1 MKLAARRPPSSSAG
15 ASPRKEKAYGAAPGV
30 LRPVEGGLR
39 PTDDDNELVSAEGGG
54 VEEVRLSQDL
64 TLLDITM
71 LGVGAL
77 MGGGVFVLLGLGAEA
92 AGPGLLL
99 AFFLNGLITIP
110 TMMVYAQLGS
120 AFHDAGGGYLWIKE
134 ALAQP
139 WGFLGGWMGW
149 FSHAVACA
157 VYALASGFFLAW
169 LLKRA
174 GLVAEAGGGS
184 LLVAGAA
191 VPEGLLI
198 AVSAAVFALGF
209 VLLNYVGVK
218 QSVKAENAINAL
230 VLTVVLVFLGFGLW
244 KVGQRPDLVQGNF
257 ADFMPKGMGGVFA
270 AMGITFIAFEGYEII
285 SQSSEEVKNPRRNV
299 PRAIFISML
308 GVWAV
313 ILLTTVVT
321 IGLVTAGPSSWE
333 FLGAHGSLAVVEA
346 APFVFP
352 ASWGAYAS
360 LVMLAS
366 AMLLQLVGLNA
377 TIYSSSRVSFAMG
390 RDGNLPRFFRGIHR
404 KYRTPHGSVLA
415 SGVIILVMALALPIK
430 SVAVAADVM
439 FLLMFILVNVA
450 YVKLHRTMP
459 AERFGFRAPLFP
471 WLPLAAIVGK
481 ALLTGF
487 LLWHEPLGS
496 LAAFAWLGVGLGFYY
511 VYVHPRE
518 RALHTE
524 KRGKEVLHEARRGP
538 QKDFR
543 ILVPVSNPANV
554 PGLALAAKDLAKGL
568 DAEVIFVYIVRM
580 PEATPLREG
589 ARFVDEARPLFHAAE
604 RVIGGEVPMHSIV
617 RIGHNVGEAIRS
629 TAEEKGASL
638 LLIGWRGDRSVPEM
652 VLGATLDTLVENPPC
667 DVAVLKLRG
676 TPPPGKILV
685 PTHGGGHAPLSMRL
699 AGAIARA
706 RGASVTV
713 YNVVPPEEEDE
724 MMDAARKAKGRALL
738 QQSGAG
744 EARTEIVIEHGS
756 DPVECIVRKGEG
768 YDLLVVGATT
778 EPAWR
783 NYLFGAKPE
792 QITERFQGSVLMVK
806 SHLGKRSETM
816 RRLGRRLKRAWHL
829 LRPA

>member
-1 MKLAARRPPSSSAG
+1 MAG
-15 ASPRKEKAYGAAPGV
+15 GPG
-30 LRPVEGGLR
+30 P
-39 PTDDDNELVSAEGGG
+39 DDAENEIVSAEGGG

-71 LGVGAL
+71 LGIGAL
-77 MGGGVFVLLGLGAEA
+77 MGGGVFVLLGLGAEV
-92 AGPGLLL
+92 AGPALLL
-99 AFFLNGLITIP
+99 AFFLNGVITIP

-120 AFHDAGGGYLWIKE
+120 AFHDAGGGYLWIKD
-134 ALAQP
+134 ALKQP

-157 VYALASGFFLAW
+157 VYALASGFFLVW

-174 GLVAEAGGGS
+174 GLVGAAGEGQVLLGG
-184 LLVAGAA
+184 LLVAESL
-191 VPEGLLI
+191 VI
-198 AVSAAVFALGF
+198 ALSAAVFALLF
-209 VLLNYVGVK
+209 VALNYVGVK
-218 QSVKAENAINAL
+218 QSVKAENAINYL
-230 VLTVVLVFLGFGLW
+230 VLTVVVVFLGFGLW
-244 KVGQRPDLVQGNF
+244 KVGQNPGLVQGNF
-257 ADFMPKGMGGVFA
+257 MDFMPHGATGVLA

-285 SQSSEEVKNPRRNV
+285 SQSSEEVKNPRKNV
-299 PRAIFISML
+299 PKAIFISMM
-308 GVWAV
+308 GVWV
-313 ILLTTVVT
+313 IILLTTVVA
-321 IGLVTAGPSSWE
+321 IGLVTASPSSWE
-333 FLGAHGSLAVVEA
+333 FLGSHGSLAIVEA
-346 APFVFP
+346 APYVLPEAF
-352 ASWGAYAS
+352 GAYAS

-390 RDGNLPRFFRGIHR
+390 RDGNLPRFFSGIHR
-404 KYRTPHGSVLA
+404 KHRTPHMSVVA

-430 SVAVAADVM
+430 SVAVAADIM
-439 FLLMFILVNVA
+439 FLMMFILVNVA
-450 YVKLHRTMP
+450 YIKLNRTMP
-459 AERFGFRAPLFP
+459 PERFGYRAPFFP
-471 WLPLAAIVGK
+471 WLPLFAIAGK

-518 RALHTE
+518 KAVATQ
-524 KRGKEVLHEARRGP
+524 KREKEVLHEARRGV

-554 PGLALAAKDLAKGL
+554 PGLALAARDLAKGL
-568 DAEVIFVYIVRM
+568 DAEVLFVYIVRV

-604 RVIGGEVPMHSIV
+604 RVINGEVPMHSIV
-617 RIGHNVGEAIRS
+617 RIGHNVGEAIRN

-652 VLGATLDTLVENPPC
+652 ILGATLDSLIENPPC

-706 RGASVTV
+706 RGASVTL
-713 YNVVPPEEEDE
+713 YNVVPPEEEAE
-724 MMDAARKAKGRALL
+724 MMDAARKARGRALV
-738 QQSGAG
+738 QQAGA
-744 EARTEIVIEHGS
+744 ADTQAEIVIEHGN
-756 DPVECIVRKGEG
+756 DPVESIVRKGQG

-816 RRLGRRLKRAWHL
+816 RRLGRSLRRARQL
-829 LRPA
+829 LRPG